1 MLYLTQPKNMMENDI
16 DKDRLELA
24 LEAAGLDLWEN
35 NLVTG
40 EVTRKAMKT
49 FAELGYTDSETASLV
64 DDMFTIVHPDDVSII
79 KNTVSEYLSGVTSQY
94 RCEFRLRSK
103 KNDTWVWYANYGR
116 SMDCNGQGQRFIG
129 VTFNINENAKKNCS
143 QPVNLSGVLWL
154 KTPRMPSRVTIRAA
168 DESMPTQLYV
178 LFLRAANL
186 HCWEKRRLNT
196 LVAKVWRYM
205 KKKFVWSLRRART
218 LSLS

>member
-1 MLYLTQPKNMMENDI
+1 MMENDI

-103 KNDTWVWYANYGR
+103 KMTHGYGMQT
-116 SMDCNGQGQRFIG
+116 MDAAWIAT
-129 VTFNINENAKKNCS
+129 VKASALSVSLLILMTENAKKNCS